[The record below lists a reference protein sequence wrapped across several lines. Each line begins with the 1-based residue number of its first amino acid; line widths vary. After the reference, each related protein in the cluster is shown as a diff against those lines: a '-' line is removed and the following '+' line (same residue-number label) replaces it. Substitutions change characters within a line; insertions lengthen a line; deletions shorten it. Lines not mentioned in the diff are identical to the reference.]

1 MFKEKIVSFSPKEKI
16 MLIILSI
23 LGIFIG
29 FLSGFF
35 AIGGGTMLV
44 PALLM
49 LGYDIKYAI
58 GISVTQ
64 MVFSSLYGSYL
75 NHKKGTL
82 NFKSSIAVGI
92 GGFLGAAN
100 SGYIVSHLSS
110 HTLTLIFLS
119 FVFLAIYKFFKSPNI
134 AKKEEIDN
142 NFLLFFI
149 GYFVG
154 TMSISVGIGGALLI
168 TPILVGF
175 LHFPLKKAL
184 SSALFFVIFSS
195 VSGFVSLA
203 YSGFVHYKEGLLVG
217 TFSLIGVYFGIK
229 LSHKTEQKRHKKLL
243 LIFYLIIMLLILKKL
258 FYN

>member
-1 MFKEKIVSFSPKEKI
+1 
-16 MLIILSI
+16 MLVILSI

-75 NHKKGTL
+75 NYKKGTL
-82 NFKSSIAVGI
+82 NLKNSISVGI
-92 GGFLGAAN
+92 GGFFGAAN

-110 HTLTLIFLS
+110 YTLTLIFLS
-119 FVFLAIYKFFKSPNI
+119 FVFLAIYKFFKSPHVSDE
-134 AKKEEIDN
+134 KEIN
-142 NFLLFFI
+142 NNLLLFVI
-149 GYFVG
+149 GYLVG

-195 VSGFVSLA
+195 VSGFASLA
-203 YSGFVHYKEGLLVG
+203 YNGFVHYKEGFLVG
-217 TFSLIGVYFGIK
+217 IFSLVGVYFGIK
-229 LSHKTEQKRHKKLL
+229 LSHKTEHKRHKKLL
-243 LIFYLIIMLLILKKL
+243 LIFYVVIMLLILKKL
-258 FYN
+258 FLH

>member
-1 MFKEKIVSFSPKEKI
+1 MIF
-16 MLIILSI
+16 LTLSL
-23 LGIFIG
+23 LGVFIG

-49 LGYDIKYAI
+49 MGYDIKFAI

-64 MVFSSLYGSYL
+64 MVFSSLFGSYL
-75 NHKKGTL
+75 NYKKGTL
-82 NFKSSIAVGI
+82 HLKNSIAVGI

-119 FVFLAIYKFFKSPNI
+119 FVVLAIYRFFKSPNI
-134 AKKEEIDN
+134 SDKPEIN
-142 NFLLFFI
+142 NNILLFFI
-149 GYFVG
+149 GYVVG
-154 TMSISVGIGGALLI
+154 SMSISVGIGGALLI

-175 LHFPLKKAL
+175 LRFQLKKAL

-195 VSGFVSLA
+195 VSGFVSLS
-203 YSGFVHYKEGLLVG
+203 YHGYVHYLDGFIVGVSSLL
-217 TFSLIGVYFGIK
+217 GVYFGIM
-229 LSHKTEQKRHKKLL
+229 LSHKTDHKRHKKLL
-243 LIFYLIIMLLILKKL
+243 LIFYVIIMLLILKKL
-258 FYN
+258 FHI